1 MIDLT
6 ADDDAIRAQIT
17 ARLDAFGPTEAAL
30 GDSRR
35 AAVAVAVTSVEGTH
49 GIWLT
54 KRPSKMREH
63 PGQFALPGGRLDPG
77 EDVQTAAL
85 RELHEEIGVAVD
97 RSQVLGR
104 LDDYPTRSGYVITPI
119 VCWAGADRDTTPSRD
134 EVEHLFFVPMDEVAV
149 TPRFISI
156 PESPRPVIQL
166 PIVGSL
172 VHAPTAAVIYQFA
185 EVVLRDRH
193 TRVDQLE
200 QPVFAWR

>member
-6 ADDDAIRAQIT
+6 ADDAGIRAQIT
-17 ARLDAFGPTEAAL
+17 ARLDAFTPTGAAL
-30 GDSRR
+30 GDARR
-35 AAVAVAVTSVEGTH
+35 AAVAVAVTSVEGTR

-54 KRPSKMREH
+54 KRPSKMRAH
-63 PGQFALPGGRLDPG
+63 PGQFALPGGRVDPG
-77 EDVQTAAL
+77 EDVEAAAL
-85 RELHEEIGVAVD
+85 RELDEEIGVEVD
-97 RSQVLGR
+97 RSEVLGR
-104 LDDYPTRSGYVITPI
+104 LDDYPTRSGYLITPI
-119 VCWAGADRDTTPSRD
+119 VCWAGADRDTSPNPA
-134 EVEHLFFVPMDEVAV
+134 EVARLFFVPMDEVAV

-166 PIVGSL
+166 PIVDSL

-185 EVVLRDRH
+185 EVVLRGRH